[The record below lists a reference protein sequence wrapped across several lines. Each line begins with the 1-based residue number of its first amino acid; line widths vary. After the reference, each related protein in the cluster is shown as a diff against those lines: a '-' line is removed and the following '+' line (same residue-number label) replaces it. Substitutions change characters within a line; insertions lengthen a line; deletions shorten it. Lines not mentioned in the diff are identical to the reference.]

1 MMENATKSPKNIKAN
16 EVAEFILD
24 AGVFLMASGAH
35 SGRVWRNCKRI
46 ADHWGYH
53 MNFNPT
59 FTGILV
65 SVWDDNDSE
74 NAVTR
79 YKTAPASSVH
89 LETLTLISH
98 LSWKIADGE
107 TEYDD
112 ARRELETIKHKAHY
126 PYWLVAFAVGISCGC
141 LCTLAGG
148 NLVDAALAFC
158 GASVGSAAR
167 YFILKKQF
175 NQFLSFIIASAITTL
190 IAGTDTVFGLGRAPE
205 MTLATS
211 VLYLIPGVP
220 LINSV
225 IDLLEGYF
233 SAAIARSLF
242 AASIISCIAVGMIL
256 SIMLL
261 GINNF

>member
-1 MMENATKSPKNIKAN
+1 MIEKENKDKPGAN
-16 EVAEFILD
+16 ELADFILD

-46 ADHWGYH
+46 AKRWDYYL
-53 MNFNPT
+53 NINPT
-59 FTGILV
+59 YTGMLV
-65 SVWDDNDSE
+65 SVWDKTNPD

-79 YKTAPASSVH
+79 YKTAPANIVH
-89 LETLTLISH
+89 LEMLTLISH
-98 LSWKIADGE
+98 LSWKIANKE
-107 TEYDD
+107 TNFEG
-112 ARRELETIKHKAHY
+112 ALRELQVIKKKAHY
-126 PYWLVAFAVGISCGC
+126 RFWQISLAVGLSCGC
-141 LCTLAGG
+141 LCILAGG
-148 NLVDAALAFC
+148 DFKDALMAFAA
-158 GASVGSAAR
+158 ASTGSFIR
-167 YFILKKQF
+167 YFIQKKQF
-175 NQFLSFIIASAITTL
+175 NQFLSIIIASFVTTM
-190 IAGTDTVFGLGRAPE
+190 IAGADTIFGVGRAPE

-233 SAAIARSLF
+233 SASIARSLF
-242 AASIISCIAVGMIL
+242 AASMLSCIAVGMTL